1 MKRLFLTI
9 ALAVGGLGSLASSAQ
24 AHPYNHCGYHCGYH
38 GGYNCGYHGGYNC
51 GYNGYWY
58 WNHGCRFWRVVVVPG
73 PVFYP

>member
-24 AHPYNHCGYHCGYH
+24 AWCHPNYHCGYHYGYHCGYQ
-38 GGYNCGYHGGYNC
+38 GGYRC